1 MMGVQIEAKEEETM
15 RKRTV
20 MKSVLLVAAMG
31 LMMTGCKSENESTEA
46 PATTAATETVTTEE
60 ATMATTETPTA
71 TEVLTE
77 AATEETNVIPEG
89 SAPEGY
95 ELVWADEFDGTELSE
110 ADWNYEEHEVGW
122 VNHELQEYIPSSEY
136 AYIEDG
142 KLVIHPVKNVDADGN
157 VSYVSG
163 RVNTQ
168 NKHDIKYGYIV
179 ARLKVP
185 AGKGFLPAFWMMPK
199 DEDYYGQWPKCGEI
213 DIMEVL
219 GNSTNMNYGTLHFGE
234 PHKQQQ
240 GSYTLAEGD
249 FASEY
254 HTYAIEWY
262 PGVIKWYVDG
272 VQYFETSDWFSA
284 LDGEERAYPA
294 PFNQPFHVILNV
306 AVGGDWPGDPDPNL
320 EFGESTNMYVD
331 YVRMYRR
338 RNYNEKV
345 TKPIR
350 EMVWKEADATGN
362 FITNGDFAEAED
374 LTDDTN
380 WKFLQ
385 LNDGKGSAEIK
396 DGEIIITTENFG
408 TEEYSIQ
415 LVQPGM
421 PMMNGKKY
429 KFSFE
434 AYADEDRQ
442 MKPAVTAPLADW
454 IRYFPDTPVQLTK
467 DWQTFE
473 FEFEMTERDDDAG
486 RIEFNMGNQG
496 STATIHIRNVRLEEV
511 Q

>member
-1 MMGVQIEAKEEETM
+1 M
-15 RKRTV
+15 RRKLL
-20 MKSVLLVAAMG
+20 MKTVLLSATLG
-31 LMMTGCKSENESTEA
+31 LVMTGCGKEGDSTTTAQATEATTQEQVVEPVTEKLEVSTEG
-46 PATTAATETVTTEE
+46 PETVG
-60 ATMATTETPTA
+60 
-71 TEVLTE
+71 TE
-77 AATEETNVIPEG
+77 AASQEEGNVVDG
-89 SAPEGY
+89 VPEGY
-95 ELVWADEFDGTELSE
+95 TLVWEDNFDGTELNPE
-110 ADWNYEEHEVGW
+110 DWNYEEHEVGW
-122 VNHELQEYIPSSEY
+122 VNHELQEYIPSSDY
-136 AYIEDG
+136 AY
-142 KLVIHPVKNVDADGN
+142 VADGN
-157 VSYVSG
+157 LVIKPVKEVAADGSVHYISG

-168 NKHDIKYGYIV
+168 NKHDIKYGWIE

-199 DEDYYGQWPKCGEI
+199 DEEYYGQWPKCGEI

-219 GNSTNMNYGTLHFGE
+219 GNSTTMNYGTLHFGE

-240 GSYTLAEGD
+240 GSITLSEGD

-254 HTYAIEWY
+254 HTFAIEWN
-262 PGVIKWYVDG
+262 PGVIRWYMDG
-272 VQYFETSDWFSA
+272 IQYYETSDWFSA

-306 AVGGDWPGDPDPNL
+306 AVGGDWPGDPDPDL
-320 EFGESTNMYVD
+320 VFDEKTCMYVD

-338 RNYNEKV
+338 KNYNENV

-350 EMVWKEADATGN
+350 EMVWKEADSTGN
-362 FITNGDFAEAED
+362 FVTNGDFAEAED

-385 LNDGKGSAEIK
+385 LNDGVGSAEIK
-396 DGEIIITTENFG
+396 DGEIIIKTDNFG

-421 PMMNGKKY
+421 PMMQGKKY

-454 IRYFPDTPVQLTK
+454 IRYFPDTPVKLTK

-473 FEFEMTERDDDAG
+473 FEFEMKDKDDDSG
-486 RIEFNMGNQG
+486 RVEFNMGNQG